1 MNHMA
6 GRVAVAAILFGCL
19 PSMALSQVER
29 PRAREVGLEIG
40 IFEPGRLN
48 AITDVEGVKVGHRTI
63 ISPPNVLTGIT
74 AILPH
79 SDNLYSS
86 RVPAAIHVGN
96 GFGKLLGVTQVREL
110 GEIETPILLTCTLCV
125 WQAADAMVEW
135 MLQQRGMDE
144 VVLRRQ

>member
-19 PSMALSQVER
+19 PNMALSQVER

-96 GFGKLLGVTQVREL
+96 GFGKRNWKMDNAF
-110 GEIETPILLTCTLCV
+110 CRHR
-125 WQAADAMVEW
+125 D
-135 MLQQRGMDE
+135 RGARSPRPP
-144 VVLRRQ
+144 RRARRA